1 MLKCIPNERKHKN
14 NGNPKSGFLTWLV
27 FALTL
32 HLHLFWYVANAIYS
46 SWREVYFIQ
55 RKPWKHWTSFRV
67 SIRCRNRIRS
77 FFLSLGSK
85 CWSVPRPVSRNY
97 FQACFAIF
105 LRLSSNFVQ
114 WQKFLFPK
122 ILIILS
128 RKTSLRLRRKN
139 LKWVILIFQFH
150 ATGFCF

>member
-67 SIRCRNRIRS
+67 SISCRNRIRS